1 MYNSCHTTFEP
12 CKRMHLRLDPD
23 MALSRLDVYTAAHC
37 IIRPLLLFRKW
48 EDVSRAII
56 GVTMWWECV
65 ELSPHH
71 FQAAQAHALVSRPE
85 MALSRL
91 DVSTPTAAHC
101 VIRPI
106 LLFRKWE
113 DVSRAIHMHN
123 CTEAHPA
130 PSVALGAPFSSRRP
144 PAALRSIDGA
154 ARLRTVPCGEG
165 GRSWREFDRS
175 FEGNRWR
182 RMCLRA
188 AVHSLTPRVAPLA
201 PTSPRE
207 GRRQPSARSTA
218 PPAFAR
224 CHAARADALGGSST
238 GASRATDGA
247 GCASVQLCMR

>member
-1 MYNSCHTTFEP
+1 MAQDVPPCSCACVGTT
-12 CKRMHLRLDPD
+12 C
-23 MALSRLDVYTAAHC
+23 
-37 IIRPLLLFRKW
+37 
-48 EDVSRAII
+48 RAI
-56 GVTMWWECV
+56 G
-65 ELSPHH
+65 
-71 FQAAQAHALVSRPE
+71 AQ
-85 MALSRL
+85 
-91 DVSTPTAAHC
+91 
-101 VIRPI
+101 
-106 LLFRKWE
+106 
-113 DVSRAIHMHN
+113 
-123 CTEAHPA
+123 
-130 PSVALGAPFSSRRP
+130 FSSRRP

-188 AVHSLTPRVAPLA
+188 AVHALTPRVAPLA

-238 GASRATDGA
+238 GASRATNGA
-247 GCASVQLCMR
+247 GCASVQLCMCIALETSSHLRNNDYGRMAQCAAEYTSRRLSAISGLLASACACAA